1 MQCPHSGPAR
11 IPFRLLSR
19 FAKPERTRTCK
30 SCNAA
35 WANSLLFGDHSFFP
49 SPWVAVLV
57 EKRDKLHGFSGHS
70 EVHRVRKPAKQSS
83 SNVVF
88 DFRKLKWAFDDP
100 SEDGIELVEEF
111 ITQSRPSLLVPC
123 CRVADI
129 KFSLGQDR
137 EASHHGVDW
146 RWRSLARS
154 SSRKSSQD
162 LPS

>member
-1 MQCPHSGPAR
+1 MLFTGLRQ
-11 IPFRLLSR
+11 
-19 FAKPERTRTCK
+19 
-30 SCNAA
+30 CNAA
-35 WANSLLFGDHSFFP
+35 RANSLLFDDYSFFP

-57 EKRDKLHGFSGHS
+57 EKRDKLYGFSGHT

-83 SNVVF
+83 SNVAF
-88 DFRKLKWAFDDP
+88 DFRKLRWALDDP
-100 SEDGIELVEEF
+100 SEDRIELVEEF

-162 LPS
+162 LPT